1 MVVFFNSTKIT
12 CNFCRIGSW
21 RERLKWFF
29 CARARCC
36 VLRQSSLWVSV
47 PQPSTLSTDYYKI
60 LASDLYLPSIK
71 LTFQSDSIQFLLLWC
86 EYSRLLS
93 DCRPVTRWHHLF
105 EPTVTSKRRR
115 FCVSLNFESQ
125 RKAIM
130 EFHRRNGTTAGLIF
144 NISPSGKIF
153 PLMSCRLLN
162 FRKNS
167 FSLKL
172 FQVPKSKVFCPS
184 FPTYA
189 KIFSSKLRRRRNF

>member
-1 MVVFFNSTKIT
+1 MTIPVTKPEINSLL
-12 CNFCRIGSW
+12 CLDLHNH
-21 RERLKWFF
+21 EKWWCSLTAPKLLVTFVELVPGESAWSDF
-29 CARARCC
+29 LCARAMLC
-36 VLRQSSLWVSV
+36 SSSVATVSV
-47 PQPSTLSTDYYKI
+47 SAAAAALSTDYYKI

-71 LTFQSDSIQFLLLWC
+71 LTFRSDSIQFLLLWC

-93 DCRPVTRWHHLF
+93 DCRPVTRWHHLY

-125 RKAIM
+125 RKAKM

-172 FQVPKSKVFCPS
+172 F
-184 FPTYA
+184 
-189 KIFSSKLRRRRNF
+189 